1 MNQFGKFQRISSSFD
16 PENPLMDVGND
27 SGILTH
33 LSLQVYA
40 YDANVVSIVCWAAIM
55 CLYVLLSPVMARV
68 ARQRLVVLTNFS
80 ISPAPC

>member
-33 LSLQVYA
+33 LNIYGYELKPSN
-40 YDANVVSIVCWAAIM
+40 ANLHCTKVNI
-55 CLYVLLSPVMARV
+55 
-68 ARQRLVVLTNFS
+68 
-80 ISPAPC
+80 

>member
-33 LSLQVYA
+33 LNEQQLDLHLHGDVHL
-40 YDANVVSIVCWAAIM
+40 YDGE
-55 CLYVLLSPVMARV
+55 R
-68 ARQRLVVLTNFS
+68 
-80 ISPAPC
+80 

>member
-33 LSLQVYA
+33 LSGDIQLWKTIQ
-40 YDANVVSIVCWAAIM
+40 IPLMFKELIF
-55 CLYVLLSPVMARV
+55 RK
-68 ARQRLVVLTNFS
+68 LTNYFRAQKKES
-80 ISPAPC
+80 